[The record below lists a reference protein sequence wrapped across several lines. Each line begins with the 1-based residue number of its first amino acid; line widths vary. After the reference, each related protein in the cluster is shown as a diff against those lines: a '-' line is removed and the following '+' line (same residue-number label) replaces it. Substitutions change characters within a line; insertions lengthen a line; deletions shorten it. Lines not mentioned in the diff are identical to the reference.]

1 MSSRACGGGVSGRPA
16 ARPRRLAAATTP
28 SWSSSRP
35 TSEPLSTA
43 MPARL
48 TTARVT
54 ATSAPRPGGAVR
66 RRDAAGRDRPGAG
79 RRAGPGLRPRGA
91 PPRMARPDR
100 GRRAL
105 PGGRRRRRLRGGPHH
120 RLVGAGDPGRGVAA
134 GSAGQAAHR
143 KPPGPARPGRP
154 FRRPERP
161 GLPHAR
167 RRRPRRY
174 HRDQRRRDHH
184 LDPRRGPEG
193 EAGRGDHHPQGGI
206 GRQGRPRRR
215 RHGLGPH
222 RPVRLGRQRH
232 GDGQQHHQGAGP
244 MSSRRRGRLGR
255 RFAAGALAVVA
266 VGGGVGAYPLTS
278 ADDAPTTQSLATT
291 QAVRRTLTQTVDAS
305 FTLVDSDA
313 RKLQAPSGGT
323 VTSVSLSEGKA
334 VKALTALVTIDGK
347 SIYGIPS
354 SYPLYRNLAEG
365 DEGQD
370 VQALQQALA
379 GAGYDPGDVD
389 GEFGSGTVE
398 ALSDWQADH
407 DLDETGRLD
416 LASFVS
422 YQPGSI
428 VQEVSVEVG
437 DRVPAGGQLAS
448 LSKDGLAAQADV
460 SQLDLGDLKLGQEVD
475 LTFDRLST
483 AKGTVDEIAISGSG
497 SNTSVRVVSG
507 TGTVTRPVVVG
518 LVTTEGTEVLTG
530 VKAGEEV
537 VTGVTAS
544 DTGSAGQTQQ
554 QGGGF
559 PGGGLP
565 GGGFG
570 GAGAGARI
578 GGGGNP

>member
-1 MSSRACGGGVSGRPA
+1 
-16 ARPRRLAAATTP
+16 
-28 SWSSSRP
+28 
-35 TSEPLSTA
+35 
-43 MPARL
+43 
-48 TTARVT
+48 
-54 ATSAPRPGGAVR
+54 
-66 RRDAAGRDRPGAG
+66 
-79 RRAGPGLRPRGA
+79 
-91 PPRMARPDR
+91 
-100 GRRAL
+100 
-105 PGGRRRRRLRGGPHH
+105 
-120 RLVGAGDPGRGVAA
+120 
-134 GSAGQAAHR
+134 
-143 KPPGPARPGRP
+143 
-154 FRRPERP
+154 
-161 GLPHAR
+161 
-167 RRRPRRY
+167 
-174 HRDQRRRDHH
+174 
-184 LDPRRGPEG
+184 
-193 EAGRGDHHPQGGI
+193 
-206 GRQGRPRRR
+206 
-215 RHGLGPH
+215 
-222 RPVRLGRQRH
+222 
-232 GDGQQHHQGAGP
+232 

-266 VGGGVGAYPLTS
+266 VGGGVGAYRLTS

-422 YQPGSI
+422 YQLGSI

-475 LTFDRLST
+475 LTFDGLSSAT
-483 AKGTVDEIAISGSG
+483 AKGTVDEIANTAESSDNSAGTSTVVQYAVTVAVSRLPSGARAGMTGQASVVTARRSNVVVVPSSAISGSG

-518 LVTTEGTEVLTG
+518 LVTTEGTEILTG
-530 VKAGEEV
+530 VKGGEEV

>member
-1 MSSRACGGGVSGRPA
+1 
-16 ARPRRLAAATTP
+16 
-28 SWSSSRP
+28 
-35 TSEPLSTA
+35 
-43 MPARL
+43 
-48 TTARVT
+48 
-54 ATSAPRPGGAVR
+54 
-66 RRDAAGRDRPGAG
+66 
-79 RRAGPGLRPRGA
+79 
-91 PPRMARPDR
+91 
-100 GRRAL
+100 
-105 PGGRRRRRLRGGPHH
+105 
-120 RLVGAGDPGRGVAA
+120 
-134 GSAGQAAHR
+134 
-143 KPPGPARPGRP
+143 
-154 FRRPERP
+154 
-161 GLPHAR
+161 
-167 RRRPRRY
+167 
-174 HRDQRRRDHH
+174 
-184 LDPRRGPEG
+184 
-193 EAGRGDHHPQGGI
+193 
-206 GRQGRPRRR
+206 
-215 RHGLGPH
+215 
-222 RPVRLGRQRH
+222 
-232 GDGQQHHQGAGP
+232 

-266 VGGGVGAYPLTS
+266 VGGGVGAYRLTS

-407 DLDETGRLD
+407 DLDETGRLA